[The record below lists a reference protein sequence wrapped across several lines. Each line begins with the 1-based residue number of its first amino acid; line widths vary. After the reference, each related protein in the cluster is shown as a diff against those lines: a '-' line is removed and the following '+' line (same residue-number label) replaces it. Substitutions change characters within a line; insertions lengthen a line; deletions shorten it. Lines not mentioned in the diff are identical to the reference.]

1 MILNETICNTFNHH
15 ARSNKRTNILHD
27 LPLTILKDKYPNLSW
42 EVENRVPDAYGKTFT
57 LDIAGID
64 KNNRVEYAC
73 LVKMV
78 NNNFAQ
84 NANNYGNTSIAEWDR
99 LAFSPDPP
107 KTILFL
113 NFYPEESPYFDQTG
127 ALKRWDVV
135 ANTKADVKNILNQK
149 AAWKNIRTIEHTV
162 WFYYNKL
169 NVSNKLDLGS
179 AVSVLNEEKQYDELV
194 KIL

>member
-1 MILNETICNTFNHH
+1 MILKETICNTFDQH
-15 ARSNKRTNILHD
+15 RKSTKRTKILHN
-27 LPLTILKDKYPNLSW
+27 LPLTILKNKHPNLSW
-42 EVENRVPDAYGKTFT
+42 TVEHRVPDAYGKTFT

-78 NNNFAQ
+78 NSNFAQ
-84 NANNYGNTSIAEWDR
+84 NANNYGNTTIAEWDR

-107 KTILFL
+107 KAILFL
-113 NFYPEESPYFDQTG
+113 NFYPEESPYFKDG
-127 ALKRWDVV
+127 GGLKRWDVV

-149 AAWKNIRTIEHTV
+149 ATWKNIHTIEHTV
-162 WFYYNKL
+162 WFRYNKP
-169 NVSNKLDLGS
+169 NVSNRLDLGS